1 MENLEEVLQALDEF
15 QKMRPSVIPQELE
28 DYLCWVAKTGDPVYQ
43 WPLIKTLVREKLT
56 RVMTDFYE
64 SCPTL
69 ELAPCPNVEHFNY
82 DTMKSNLLERLES
95 FANAPFTVQ
104 RICELLTAPRKE
116 YNRVDKFMRA
126 IEKNILV
133 VSTREPGPITRRGE
147 TGDGMVNGSVEED
160 AASVTQ
166 QPPPPSSSQPSSQPS
181 SQTTQ
186 PQPAQPT
193 SQDVEMEYW
202 EKDCSSTVTISVHT
216 VENEP
221 PLMHSGVIPASDS
234 TLTKNLFAEETVRD
248 KLEQVTSRTDISATN
263 YITAVSDFST
273 ISNLNLQPHGPV
285 PEAIATAV
293 PVVQSLPAVEAV
305 SEDSMVPST
314 DIAVAIMNEDTNS
327 QPNLDMENEEIETST
342 ATASTTTSTT
352 TAATT
357 TTATATTTTTTA
369 TSTTSVSTAATTTV
383 TVVATVIPLT
393 TDTTRKLQAA
403 FQAKRFESGD
413 NKSVDKSNNEKT
425 TDPSTL
431 DSVEEEI
438 EQPLKDEETTK
449 SSPERIDPDE
459 MSRDESRL
467 TESLLQTDV
476 EMKSDALA
484 DDTESVEES
493 ARDKPKEEES
503 SILEDLDE
511 ENLRSTSSQT
521 TNATALVES
530 QSMEKDSTVT
540 SNECVS
546 AVIVSSTETLYKTE
560 KSEIHSKEESE
571 TISSTE
577 CFARDQSISQ
587 KTESVEEPDKVLE
600 AIPTTASSSS
610 NTNGQEE
617 QESDNDNLNIM
628 EISNDKMVLVES
640 MTSDPISSVEKS
652 KEATSVIEKLDPVS
666 PTVETIESSDNVS
679 CRSPKDDKLTAD
691 QDDNLANSQG
701 NKATAG
707 ITIKGNQ
714 SSVIESI
721 ACRKESEELMEV
733 DDEESLSTF
742 QQDEPMEQE
751 AMEELPKIAL
761 TTAILLWRS
770 LDTLF
775 KTRPQIAAITAT
787 GGTIAKPSKAKD
799 GDT

>member
-82 DTMKSNLLERLES
+82 DIMKSNLLERLES

-166 QPPPPSSSQPSSQPS
+166 QPPPPSPSQTSSQPS

-186 PQPAQPT
+186 SQPAQPVQPT

-216 VENEP
+216 VENEQ
-221 PLMHSGVIPASDS
+221 PLMHSSVIPASDS
-234 TLTKNLFAEETVRD
+234 TLTKNLFTEETAREKV
-248 KLEQVTSRTDISATN
+248 EQVTSRTDISATN
-263 YITAVSDFST
+263 YITTVSDFST
-273 ISNLNLQPHGPV
+273 ISNLNLQPHGS
-285 PEAIATAV
+285 EAIATAV
-293 PVVQSLPAVEAV
+293 PVVQSLPAVGAV
-305 SEDSMVPST
+305 SEDSMIPST

-327 QPNLDMENEEIETST
+327 QPNLDMENEEIEAST
-342 ATASTTTSTT
+342 AIASTTTSTT
-352 TAATT
+352 TTT
-357 TTATATTTTTTA
+357 TTTTVTATTTTTTA

-403 FQAKRFESGD
+403 FQAKRFESSD
-413 NKSVDKSNNEKT
+413 KSVDKSNEKT
-425 TDPSTL
+425 TDSSKL
-431 DSVEEEI
+431 GNVEEEI
-438 EQPLKDEETTK
+438 GQSLKDEETTK
-449 SSPERIDPDE
+449 SSPDRIDPNE
-459 MSRDESRL
+459 MPRDESRL

-476 EMKSDALA
+476 EMKSDALT
-484 DDTESVEES
+484 DDTESVEER
-493 ARDKPKEEES
+493 ARDKPKEES

-511 ENLRSTSSQT
+511 ENLRSTSSQN

-530 QSMEKDSTVT
+530 QSMEKNSTVP

-546 AVIVSSTETLYKTE
+546 AVIVSNTEALYKTE

-587 KTESVEEPDKVLE
+587 KTESVEESDKDLKV
-600 AIPTTASSSS
+600 IPTTASSSS

-617 QESDNDNLNIM
+617 QESDNNDNLNIM
-628 EISNDKMVLVES
+628 EISNDKMILVES
-640 MTSDPISSVEKS
+640 ITPDPISVEKS

-679 CRSPKDDKLTAD
+679 CRSPKDDKLTGD
-691 QDDNLANSQG
+691 QDDSVANSQG
-701 NKATAG
+701 NKTTAG

-721 ACRKESEELMEV
+721 ACRKESEELMEI

-751 AMEELPKIAL
+751 AMEELPK
-761 TTAILLWRS
+761 S
-770 LDTLF
+770 
-775 KTRPQIAAITAT
+775 
-787 GGTIAKPSKAKD
+787 
-799 GDT
+799 

>member
-166 QPPPPSSSQPSSQPS
+166 QPPPPSPPQPSSQPS

-186 PQPAQPT
+186 PQPAQPVQPS

-221 PLMHSGVIPASDS
+221 ALMHSGVIPPSDS
-234 TLTKNLFAEETVRD
+234 TLTKNLFAEETVRE

-285 PEAIATAV
+285 PEATATAV
-293 PVVQSLPAVEAV
+293 PVVQSLPAVGAV

-327 QPNLDMENEEIETST
+327 QPNLDMENEEIEAST
-342 ATASTTTSTT
+342 VTASTTISTT
-352 TAATT
+352 TTTTT

-413 NKSVDKSNNEKT
+413 NKSMDKSNEKT

-431 DSVEEEI
+431 SSMEEEI

-449 SSPERIDPDE
+449 SSPERIDPNE

-467 TESLLQTDV
+467 TENLLQTDI
-476 EMKSDALA
+476 EMKSDTLA
-484 DDTESVEES
+484 DDTESVEEK
-493 ARDKPKEEES
+493 AHDKPKEEGP
-503 SILEDLDE
+503 SILEDVDE
-511 ENLRSTSSQT
+511 ENLCSTSSQN
-521 TNATALVES
+521 TNATELVES

-546 AVIVSSTETLYKTE
+546 AVIVSSTEALYKTE
-560 KSEIHSKEESE
+560 KSEIHSKEASE

-577 CFARDQSISQ
+577 CFARDQSISK
-587 KTESVEEPDKVLE
+587 KTESIEDTDKVLE
-600 AIPTTASSSS
+600 DIPTAASSNS
-610 NTNGQEE
+610 NTNEQEE
-617 QESDNDNLNIM
+617 QESDNNDNLNIM
-628 EISNDKMVLVES
+628 EISSDKMVLVES

-652 KEATSVIEKLDPVS
+652 KEAASVIEKLEPVS

-679 CRSPKDDKLTAD
+679 CQSPKDDKLTDD
-691 QDDNLANSQG
+691 QDDSLANSQG
-701 NKATAG
+701 NKAAAG
-707 ITIKGNQ
+707 ITIKENQ
-714 SSVIESI
+714 SSVIENI

-751 AMEELPKIAL
+751 ALEELPK
-761 TTAILLWRS
+761 S
-770 LDTLF
+770 
-775 KTRPQIAAITAT
+775 
-787 GGTIAKPSKAKD
+787 
-799 GDT
+799 

>member
-1 MENLEEVLQALDEF
+1 
-15 QKMRPSVIPQELE
+15 
-28 DYLCWVAKTGDPVYQ
+28 
-43 WPLIKTLVREKLT
+43 
-56 RVMTDFYE
+56 
-64 SCPTL
+64 
-69 ELAPCPNVEHFNY
+69 
-82 DTMKSNLLERLES
+82 
-95 FANAPFTVQ
+95 
-104 RICELLTAPRKE
+104 
-116 YNRVDKFMRA
+116 MRA

-166 QPPPPSSSQPSSQPS
+166 QPPPPSPSQPSSQPS

-186 PQPAQPT
+186 SQPAQPVQPT

-216 VENEP
+216 VENEQ
-221 PLMHSGVIPASDS
+221 PLMHSSVIPASDS
-234 TLTKNLFAEETVRD
+234 TLTKNLFTEETARE

-263 YITAVSDFST
+263 YITTVSDFST
-273 ISNLNLQPHGPV
+273 ISNLNLQPHGP
-285 PEAIATAV
+285 EAIATAV
-293 PVVQSLPAVEAV
+293 PVVQSLPAVGAV

-314 DIAVAIMNEDTNS
+314 DIAVAIINEDTNS
-327 QPNLDMENEEIETST
+327 QPNLDMENEEIEAST
-342 ATASTTTSTT
+342 AIASTTTSTT
-352 TAATT
+352 TTT
-357 TTATATTTTTTA
+357 TMTTATATTTTMTSA

-403 FQAKRFESGD
+403 FQAKRFESSD
-413 NKSVDKSNNEKT
+413 KSVDKSNEKT
-425 TDPSTL
+425 TDSSKL
-431 DSVEEEI
+431 VSVEEEI
-438 EQPLKDEETTK
+438 GQSLKDEETTK
-449 SSPERIDPDE
+449 SSPERIDPNE
-459 MSRDESRL
+459 MPRDESRL

-476 EMKSDALA
+476 EMKSDALT
-484 DDTESVEES
+484 DDTESVEET
-493 ARDKPKEEES
+493 ARDKPKEEL

-511 ENLRSTSSQT
+511 GNLRSTSSQN

-530 QSMEKDSTVT
+530 QSMEKDSTVP

-546 AVIVSSTETLYKTE
+546 AVIVSSTEALYKIE

-587 KTESVEEPDKVLE
+587 KTESVEETDKVLK

-617 QESDNDNLNIM
+617 QESDNNDNLNIM
-628 EISNDKMVLVES
+628 EISNDKMILVES
-640 MTSDPISSVEKS
+640 MTPDPISVEKS

-679 CRSPKDDKLTAD
+679 CRSPKDDKLTGD
-691 QDDNLANSQG
+691 QDDNVANSQG
-701 NKATAG
+701 NKTTAG

-714 SSVIESI
+714 SSVIENI
-721 ACRKESEELMEV
+721 ACRKESEELMEI

-751 AMEELPKIAL
+751 AMEELPK
-761 TTAILLWRS
+761 S
-770 LDTLF
+770 
-775 KTRPQIAAITAT
+775 
-787 GGTIAKPSKAKD
+787 
-799 GDT
+799 

>member
-166 QPPPPSSSQPSSQPS
+166 QPPPPSPSQPSSQPS

-186 PQPAQPT
+186 PQAAAQPVQPT

-221 PLMHSGVIPASDS
+221 SLLHSAVIPASDS
-234 TLTKNLFAEETVRD
+234 TLTKSLFTDETVRE
-248 KLEQVTSRTDISATN
+248 KIEQVTSRTDISTSN
-263 YITAVSDFST
+263 YINTVSDFST
-273 ISNLNLQPHGPV
+273 ISNLNLQPHGP
-285 PEAIATAV
+285 EAIATAV
-293 PVVQSLPAVEAV
+293 PVVQSISAVEAV
-305 SEDSMVPST
+305 SEDSMLPST
-314 DIAVAIMNEDTNS
+314 DIAVSIMNEDTNS
-327 QPNLDMENEEIETST
+327 QPNLDMENEEIDTTVT
-342 ATASTTTSTT
+342 ATTSTT
-352 TAATT
+352 
-357 TTATATTTTTTA
+357 
-369 TSTTSVSTAATTTV
+369 SISTAATTTV

-413 NKSVDKSNNEKT
+413 NKSMDKSNEKT

-431 DSVEEEI
+431 GSVEEEI
-438 EQPLKDEETTK
+438 GHPLKNEEPTK
-449 SSPERIDPDE
+449 SSPERIDSDE

-467 TESLLQTDV
+467 TENLLHTDV
-476 EMKSDALA
+476 EMKSDASA
-484 DDTESVEES
+484 DNTESVEET
-493 ARDKPKEEES
+493 APDKPKEEES
-503 SILEDLDE
+503 SILEDLEE
-511 ENLRSTSSQT
+511 ENLRSPSSQ
-521 TNATALVES
+521 NATALIES
-530 QSMEKDSTVT
+530 QSMKKDSTVT
-540 SNECVS
+540 SDECMS
-546 AVIVSSTETLYKTE
+546 AVIVSSTEAVYKTE
-560 KSEIHSKEESE
+560 KSEIHSKETSE
-571 TISSTE
+571 TISSIE
-577 CFARDQSISQ
+577 CFTRDKSISQ
-587 KTESVEEPDKVLE
+587 KTESMEETDKVLE
-600 AIPTTASSSS
+600 AIPTTASSNS

-617 QESDNDNLNIM
+617 QESEFNNDNLNIM
-628 EISNDKMVLVES
+628 EISNDKVALVES
-640 MTSDPISSVEKS
+640 MASDPIISVEKS
-652 KEATSVIEKLDPVS
+652 KETASVIEKLNDPVS
-666 PTVETIESSDNVS
+666 PIIETVESSDNVS
-679 CRSPKDDKLTAD
+679 CRSPKDDKLT
-691 QDDNLANSQG
+691 DDKDDKLANSQG
-701 NKATAG
+701 NKATAD

-751 AMEELPKIAL
+751 AMEELPK
-761 TTAILLWRS
+761 S
-770 LDTLF
+770 
-775 KTRPQIAAITAT
+775 
-787 GGTIAKPSKAKD
+787 
-799 GDT
+799 

>member
-166 QPPPPSSSQPSSQPS
+166 QQQQQQPPPPSFSQP

-186 PQPAQPT
+186 SPVQPAQSTP
-193 SQDVEMEYW
+193 QDVEMDW
-202 EKDCSSTVTISVHT
+202 EQDCNSTVTISVHT

-221 PLMHSGVIPASDS
+221 PLLHSGVIPTADS
-234 TLTKNLFAEETVRD
+234 ALAKNLFADETVRE
-248 KLEQVTSRTDISATN
+248 KLEQATSRTDIASSN
-263 YITAVSDFST
+263 YITTVSDFST
-273 ISNLNLQPHGPV
+273 ISNLNLQSHGPV
-285 PEAIATAV
+285 SEAIATAV
-293 PVVQSLPAVEAV
+293 PVVQSLPAVGTVSDDSAV
-305 SEDSMVPST
+305 PGA

-327 QPNLDMENEEIETST
+327 QPNLDTENEEIEAT

-352 TAATT
+352 ITT
-357 TTATATTTTTTA
+357 TTIADTVTMTATTA
-369 TSTTSVSTAATTTV
+369 ASTTSTSAAATTTV

-413 NKSVDKSNNEKT
+413 NKCMDKPNEKA

-431 DSVEEEI
+431 GNAEEEI
-438 EQPLKDEETTK
+438 GHPMKSEEMTLTK
-449 SSPERIDPDE
+449 SSPERMDPNE

-467 TESLLQTDV
+467 TENLLQTDI
-476 EMKSDALA
+476 EIRSEALA
-484 DDTESVEES
+484 DNAESVIEE
-493 ARDKPKEEES
+493 RVPDKSEEEGA
-503 SILEDLDE
+503 SILEDIDE
-511 ENLRSTSSQT
+511 ENLRSTSDQNTNT
-521 TNATALVES
+521 TAFVES
-530 QSMEKDSTVT
+530 QPMEKESTVT
-540 SNECVS
+540 SDECVS
-546 AVIVSSTETLYKTE
+546 AVIVSSSEALYKTE
-560 KSEIHSKEESE
+560 KPEIHSADASA

-577 CFARDQSISQ
+577 CFARDQAMSQ
-587 KTESVEEPDKVLE
+587 KTESMETADKILE
-600 AIPTTASSSS
+600 AVPTIASSNS
-610 NTNGQEE
+610 NTNGQEV
-617 QESDNDNLNIM
+617 QEPEFNDDNLNIT
-628 EISNDKMVLVES
+628 EISNDKVALVKS
-640 MTSDPISSVEKS
+640 VVSDPISIVEKP
-652 KEATSVIEKLDPVS
+652 KEAASVIEKLDISPVS
-666 PTVETIESSDNVS
+666 PTVETTESFDNVS
-679 CRSPKDDKLTAD
+679 CRSPKDDKLTD
-691 QDDNLANSQG
+691 VQDDSLANSQG
-701 NKATAG
+701 NKATSCV
-707 ITIKGNQ
+707 TIKENQ

-721 ACRKESEELMEV
+721 ACRKEPMDLMEV

-742 QQDEPMEQE
+742 QQAEPMEQE
-751 AMEELPKIAL
+751 TMEG
-761 TTAILLWRS
+761 S
-770 LDTLF
+770 
-775 KTRPQIAAITAT
+775 
-787 GGTIAKPSKAKD
+787 SKS
-799 GDT
+799 

>member
-166 QPPPPSSSQPSSQPS
+166 QPPPPSPSQPSSQPS

-186 PQPAQPT
+186 PQAAAQPVQPT

-221 PLMHSGVIPASDS
+221 SLLHSAVIPASDS
-234 TLTKNLFAEETVRD
+234 TLTKSLFTDETVRE
-248 KLEQVTSRTDISATN
+248 KIEQVTSRTDISTSN
-263 YITAVSDFST
+263 YINTVSDFST
-273 ISNLNLQPHGPV
+273 ISNLNLQPHGP
-285 PEAIATAV
+285 EAIATAV
-293 PVVQSLPAVEAV
+293 PVVQSISAVEAV
-305 SEDSMVPST
+305 SEDSMLPST
-314 DIAVAIMNEDTNS
+314 DIAVSIMNEDTNS
-327 QPNLDMENEEIETST
+327 QPNLDMENEEIDTT
-342 ATASTTTSTT
+342 VTASTTTSTT
-352 TAATT
+352 TTT
-357 TTATATTTTTTA
+357 TTMAATATATTTTA
-369 TSTTSVSTAATTTV
+369 TSTTSISTAATTTV

-413 NKSVDKSNNEKT
+413 NKSMDKSNEKT

-431 DSVEEEI
+431 GSVEEEI
-438 EQPLKDEETTK
+438 GHPLKNEEPTK
-449 SSPERIDPDE
+449 SSPERIDSDE

-467 TESLLQTDV
+467 TENLLHTDV
-476 EMKSDALA
+476 EMKSDASA
-484 DDTESVEES
+484 DNTESVEET
-493 ARDKPKEEES
+493 APDKPKEEES
-503 SILEDLDE
+503 SILEDLEE
-511 ENLRSTSSQT
+511 ENLRSPSSQ
-521 TNATALVES
+521 NATALIES
-530 QSMEKDSTVT
+530 QSMKKDSTVT
-540 SNECVS
+540 SDECMS
-546 AVIVSSTETLYKTE
+546 AVIVSSTEAVYKTE
-560 KSEIHSKEESE
+560 KSEIHSKETSE
-571 TISSTE
+571 TISSIE
-577 CFARDQSISQ
+577 CFTRDKSISQ
-587 KTESVEEPDKVLE
+587 KTESMEETDKVLE
-600 AIPTTASSSS
+600 AIPTTASSNS

-617 QESDNDNLNIM
+617 QESEFNNDNLNIM
-628 EISNDKMVLVES
+628 EISNDKVALVES
-640 MTSDPISSVEKS
+640 MASDPIISVEKS
-652 KEATSVIEKLDPVS
+652 KETASVIEKLNDPVS
-666 PTVETIESSDNVS
+666 PIIETVESSDNVS
-679 CRSPKDDKLTAD
+679 CRSPKDDKLT
-691 QDDNLANSQG
+691 DDKDDKLANSQG
-701 NKATAG
+701 NKATAD

-751 AMEELPKIAL
+751 AMEELPK
-761 TTAILLWRS
+761 S
-770 LDTLF
+770 
-775 KTRPQIAAITAT
+775 
-787 GGTIAKPSKAKD
+787 
-799 GDT
+799 

>member
-82 DTMKSNLLERLES
+82 DIMKSNLLERLES

-133 VSTREPGPITRRGE
+133 VSTREPGSITRRGE

-166 QPPPPSSSQPSSQPS
+166 QPPPPSPSQPSSQPS

-186 PQPAQPT
+186 PQPAQPVQPT

-216 VENEP
+216 VENEQ
-221 PLMHSGVIPASDS
+221 PLIHSSVIPGSDS
-234 TLTKNLFAEETVRD
+234 TLTKNLFAEETARE
-248 KLEQVTSRTDISATN
+248 KIEQVTSRTDISATN
-263 YITAVSDFST
+263 YITTVSDFST
-273 ISNLNLQPHGPV
+273 ISNLNLQPHESV

-293 PVVQSLPAVEAV
+293 PVVQSLSTVGAV

-327 QPNLDMENEEIETST
+327 QPNLDMESEEIEAST
-342 ATASTTTSTT
+342 VTASTTTSTT
-352 TAATT
+352 TTT
-357 TTATATTTTTTA
+357 TTSTTTATTTTTA
-369 TSTTSVSTAATTTV
+369 TSTTPVSTTATTTV

-413 NKSVDKSNNEKT
+413 NKSVDKSNEKT
-425 TDPSTL
+425 TDSSKL
-431 DSVEEEI
+431 GNVEEKI
-438 EQPLKDEETTK
+438 GQSLKDEETTK
-449 SSPERIDPDE
+449 SSPEHIDPNE
-459 MSRDESRL
+459 MPHDESRL

-476 EMKSDALA
+476 EMKSDTLT
-484 DDTESVEES
+484 DDTESVEER

-511 ENLRSTSSQT
+511 ENLHITSNQN
-521 TNATALVES
+521 TNATTLVES
-530 QSMEKDSTVT
+530 QSMEKDSTV
-540 SNECVS
+540 SSSECVS
-546 AVIVSSTETLYKTE
+546 AVIVSSTETYKTE

-587 KTESVEEPDKVLE
+587 KTESVEETDKVLK

-617 QESDNDNLNIM
+617 QESDDLNNDNLNIM

-679 CRSPKDDKLTAD
+679 CRSPKDDKLTGD
-691 QDDNLANSQG
+691 QDDNLANSQS
-701 NKATAG
+701 NKATAD

-721 ACRKESEELMEV
+721 ACRKESEELMEI

-751 AMEELPKIAL
+751 AMEELPK
-761 TTAILLWRS
+761 S
-770 LDTLF
+770 
-775 KTRPQIAAITAT
+775 
-787 GGTIAKPSKAKD
+787 
-799 GDT
+799 